1 LYQNVNGHA
10 VRYDEYGSSNQD
22 HILFIHGLGSSA
34 LVWRDIPEALGN
46 KYHTIVIDLIGFGG
60 SDKPPYNYTI
70 SFFSQFLS
78 DFLDK
83 VGISKNDKVILAGHS
98 LGGYISI
105 DFAIKKNNK
114 VKKMILF
121 DSSGLLNEPT
131 PLLNDY
137 LDAVKTIAPQLRREK
152 LVKVFASLLAHPVRL
167 LDVVIDIFV
176 SVIDTKGAKES
187 FESAF
192 RNSTS
197 SSINPTQASIL
208 EQIPILIVWGECDNL
223 IPILYLDKF
232 RKIFPHAQTITIKD
246 SGHSPFVEKPAIV
259 YQKLVDFLSQ

>member
-1 LYQNVNGHA
+1 MYQNVNGH
-10 VRYDEYGSSNQD
+10 VIRFDEYGTGNQD
-22 HILFIHGLGSSA
+22 HVLFIHGLGTSA
-34 LVWRDIPEALGN
+34 IAWRDIPEALSS
-46 KYHTIVIDLIGFGG
+46 KYHTIVVDLIGFGG
-60 SDKPPYNYTI
+60 SDKPEYDYTI

-83 VGISKNDKVILAGHS
+83 VGINKDDKIILVGHS

-105 DFAIKKNNK
+105 DFAIKNKNR

-137 LDAVKTIAPQLRREK
+137 MNAVKIAEPQSRREK
-152 LVKVFASLLAHPVRL
+152 LVQVFGSLLANPTRL
-167 LDVVIDIFV
+167 LLVVVDIFV
-176 SVIDTKGAKES
+176 SVIETKGAKEA

-192 RNSTS
+192 KNSTS
-197 SSINPTQASIL
+197 STINAAEAAKLAKIPT
-208 EQIPILIVWGECDNL
+208 LIVWGESDKL
-223 IPILYLDKF
+223 IPPSYLDKF
-232 RKIFPHAQTITIKD
+232 KKILPHAQIITIRD

-259 YQKLVDFLSQ
+259 YQKLLDFLS